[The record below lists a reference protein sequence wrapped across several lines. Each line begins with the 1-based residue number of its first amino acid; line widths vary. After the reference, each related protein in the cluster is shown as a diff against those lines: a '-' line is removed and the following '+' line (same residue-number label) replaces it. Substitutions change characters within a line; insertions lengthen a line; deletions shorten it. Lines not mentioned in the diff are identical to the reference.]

1 MQTNESQKT
10 EKAARGRRDTERGAA
25 LITVVLI
32 STLLLAAG
40 GALILVTATSA
51 SNAAD
56 ATAEA
61 QAYYAAEAGI
71 QQVVG
76 VLRGNVAPD
85 PLFNSTLTNEANMI
99 SLRRAVNPATSN
111 TSGTGPARLT
121 RWLDYDAT
129 YTDRVVLTT
138 SYVPISGMAYG
149 VDSVVDPDFSDT
161 VTFSVSGVFN
171 NNDDE
176 KNYGNGGN
184 GFTLT
189 YAPRTTTTLPT
200 GGNATASTL
209 GTFTIS
215 SANGSYTLNNEP
227 FTLTITQTK
236 PWPMTT
242 KIECRI
248 DGVVQKIAGNVIST
262 LLITFPKP
270 AYFVGGSEYE
280 PSFIPATRTIAI
292 LSNGAQ
298 TMNVTVTPPEPLRLL
313 VRVRGFGPRNAVK
326 MMQALIGRSAFGFS
340 ATSAITLRSDDDDT
354 DVMQKF
360 DPGASSQYV
369 YDGNDNSGGPPLPA
383 FSVTNTADY
392 NLVNGLIGSNG
403 QSIGSAPVQKVPI
416 SALTPFLQSV
426 AGPFGARQAVQTLR
440 TLAKNQLTP
449 GCTPPSPSD
458 TSTCDRYF
466 SAGQTPGDLGKTHPN
481 GLLTF
486 VDGDVDIPPQGGRGM
501 LVVTGTLTLNGSSD
515 FAGLV
520 LVLGEGKVIR
530 QGGGGDTSL
539 GAIAVARFDN
549 SSDKFLQ
556 PYFDSNGGGTSAIR
570 FDAEWVRRALG
581 TTGPGVLAISEY

>member
-1 MQTNESQKT
+1 MQTNESHKT
-10 EKAARGRRDTERGAA
+10 EQTARGRRDTERGAA

-40 GALILVTATSA
+40 CALILVTATSA

-61 QAYYAAEAGI
+61 QAYYAAEAGV

-85 PLFNSTLTNEANMI
+85 PLFNSTATHADNKI

-111 TSGTGPARLT
+111 TSGTGTARLT
-121 RWLDYDAT
+121 RWLDYHAT
-129 YTDRVVLTT
+129 YTDRVVLTD
-138 SYVPISGMAYG
+138 SYGVLSGMAYG
-149 VDSVVDPDFSDT
+149 VDSIVDPDSSDI
-161 VTFSVSGVFN
+161 VTFSAAGAFN
-171 NNDDE
+171 NNSAA
-176 KNYGNGGN
+176 KNFGNGGN

-189 YAPRTTTTLPT
+189 YEPRTSTTLNT
-200 GGNATASTL
+200 GGNDTASTL
-209 GTFTIS
+209 GAFTIS
-215 SANGSYTLNNEP
+215 SANGSYSLNNEP
-227 FTLTITQTK
+227 FNLTITQTK

-242 KIECRI
+242 TIECRI
-248 DGVVQKIAGNVIST
+248 DGTVQKIAGNVIST

-270 AYFVGGSEYE
+270 AYFIGGTEYE
-280 PSFIPATRTIAI
+280 PSFITATRTIAI
-292 LSNGAQ
+292 LSAGAQ
-298 TMNVTVTPPEPLRLL
+298 TMNFTLTPPQPQRLL
-313 VRVRGFGPRNAVK
+313 VRVRGYGPRNAVK
-326 MMQALIGRSAFGFS
+326 MMQALIGRSAFAFS

-354 DVMQKF
+354 DVMQRF

-369 YDGNDNSGGPPLPA
+369 YDGHDNSGGPSLPA

-392 NLVNGLIGSNG
+392 NLVNGWVGSNG
-403 QSIGSAPVQKVPI
+403 QSTGSSPVQKVPI
-416 SALTPFLQSV
+416 SSLSPFLQTV
-426 AGPFGARQAVQTLR
+426 TGMFGARQAVETLR
-440 TLAKNQLTP
+440 TLAKNQMTP
-449 GCTPPSPSD
+449 GCTPAGPA
-458 TSTCDRYF
+458 CDRYF

-486 VDGDVDIPPQGGRGM
+486 VDGDVDLPPQGGRGM
-501 LVVTGTLTLNGSSD
+501 LVVTGTLTLHGSSD
-515 FAGLV
+515 FAGLI
-520 LVLGEGKVIR
+520 LVLGQGRVER

-549 SSDKFLQ
+549 ASDKFLQ
-556 PYFDSNGGGTSAIR
+556 PYFDSNGGGNSAIR